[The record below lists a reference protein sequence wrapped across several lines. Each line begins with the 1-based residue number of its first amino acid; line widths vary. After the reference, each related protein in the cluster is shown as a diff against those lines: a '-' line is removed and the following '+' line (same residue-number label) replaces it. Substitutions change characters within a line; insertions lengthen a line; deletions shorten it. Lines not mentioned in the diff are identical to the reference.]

1 MELDSAHAL
10 IAKAIQEGRPAH
22 GYLVVG
28 GVRGMALDL
37 ARAVLQDLFPG
48 VEEEGLR
55 THPDI
60 HWLYPEKKSRIVSVE
75 AVHEKFIDPMSQT
88 SFSGGWRVG
97 VLVGADRLNPA
108 GANAFLKTLEE
119 PPART
124 LFLLLTDAPEQLLPT
139 IISRCQRIDLPDSRE
154 HQLADPWRMN
164 VLGVLANPDLAD
176 TTATGFLQRAAA
188 ADRLT
193 VVLESLK
200 KLAEKEVS
208 AELTASEQEG
218 AELSEKE
225 EEALVSSKYREYR
238 RDFLFL
244 FTVMDFFARRMR
256 ADPGTN
262 AYRNIEAVEEMARS
276 FDRNMNEAAVLSF
289 FMDRVRF
296 EGGER

>member
-75 AVHEKFIDPMSQT
+75 AVHEKFIDPMLQT

-154 HQLADPWRMN
+154 HQLADPWRTN
-164 VLGVLANPDLAD
+164 VLGVLSNPDLAD

-238 RDFLFL
+238 RDFLF
-244 FTVMDFFARRMR
+244 TVMDFFARQMR
-256 ADPGTN
+256 AAPGTN

>member
-60 HWLYPEKKSRIVSVE
+60 HWLYPEMKSRIVSVE

-154 HQLADPWRMN
+154 HQLADPWRTN
-164 VLGVLANPDLAD
+164 VLGVLSDPTLAD

-238 RDFLFL
+238 RDFLF
-244 FTVMDFFARRMR
+244 TVMDFFARRMR
-256 ADPGTN
+256 VAPGTN

>member
-154 HQLADPWRMN
+154 HQLADPWRTN
-164 VLGVLANPDLAD
+164 VLGVLSDPTLAD

-208 AELTASEQEG
+208 AELTVTEQEG

-238 RDFLFL
+238 RDFL

>member
-1 MELDSAHAL
+1 MEFDSAHAL

-75 AVHEKFIDPMSQT
+75 AVHEKFIDPMAQT

-154 HQLADPWRMN
+154 HQLSDPWRTN
-164 VLGVLANPDLAD
+164 VLGVLSNPDLAD
-176 TTATGFLQRAAA
+176 TTAAGFLQRAVA

-238 RDFLFL
+238 RDFL

-296 EGGER
+296 EGGKR

>member
-1 MELDSAHAL
+1 
-10 IAKAIQEGRPAH
+10 
-22 GYLVVG
+22 
-28 GVRGMALDL
+28 MALDL

-60 HWLYPEKKSRIVSVE
+60 HWLFPEKKSRIVSVE

-154 HQLADPWRMN
+154 HQLADPWRTN
-164 VLGVLANPDLAD
+164 VLGVLSNPDLAD
-176 TTATGFLQRAAA
+176 TTAAGFLQRAAA
-188 ADRLT
+188 ADRLLQ
-193 VVLESLK
+193 VPRVPARLPFYRDGFLR
-200 KLAEKEVS
+200 APD
-208 AELTASEQEG
+208 ASRPRHQRLPQYRGGGGDG
-218 AELSEKE
+218 AFVRPQHERGGG
-225 EEALVSSKYREYR
+225 A
-238 RDFLFL
+238 LFL
-244 FTVMDFFARRMR
+244 HGSR
-256 ADPGTN
+256 A
-262 AYRNIEAVEEMARS
+262 
-276 FDRNMNEAAVLSF
+276 L
-289 FMDRVRF
+289 
-296 EGGER
+296 

>member
-37 ARAVLQDLFPG
+37 AHAVLQDLFPALG
-48 VEEEGLR
+48 EEGLH

-60 HWLYPEKKSRIVSVE
+60 HWLYPEMKSRIVSVE
-75 AVHEKFIDPMSQT
+75 AVHAKFIDPMSQT

-97 VLVGADRLNPA
+97 VLVGADRLNAA

-139 IISRCQRIDLPDSRE
+139 IVSRCQRIDLPDSRE
-154 HQLADPWRMN
+154 HQLADPWRTN
-164 VLGVLANPDLAD
+164 VLGVLANPALAD
-176 TTATGFLQRAAA
+176 TTSAGFLQRAAA
-188 ADRLT
+188 ADRLAE
-193 VVLESLK
+193 VLESLK
-200 KLAEKEVS
+200 KQAEKEVS
-208 AELTASEQEG
+208 ADLAASEQEG
-218 AELSEKE
+218 AELSDKE
-225 EEALVSSKYREYR
+225 EEALISSKYREYR
-238 RDFLFL
+238 RDFLF
-244 FTVMDFFARRMR
+244 TAMDFFARRMR
-256 ADPGTN
+256 AAPN
-262 AYRNIEAVEEMARS
+262 AAAYRNIEAVEEMARS

-289 FMDRVRF
+289 FLDRVRF
-296 EGGER
+296 EGGGR

>member
-1 MELDSAHAL
+1 MEFDSAHAL

-48 VEEEGLR
+48 VEEDGLR

-75 AVHEKFIDPMSQT
+75 AVHEKFIDPMAQT

-119 PPART
+119 PPAWT

-154 HQLADPWRMN
+154 HQLADPWRTN
-164 VLGVLANPDLAD
+164 VLGVLSNPDLAD
-176 TTATGFLQRAAA
+176 TTAAGFLQRAAA

-238 RDFLFL
+238 RDFLF
-244 FTVMDFFARRMR
+244 TVMDFFARRMR

>member
-75 AVHEKFIDPMSQT
+75 AVHEKFIDPMAQT

-154 HQLADPWRMN
+154 HQLADPWRTN
-164 VLGVLANPDLAD
+164 VLGVLSDPNLAD

-193 VVLESLK
+193 VLLESLK

-238 RDFLFL
+238 RDFLF
-244 FTVMDFFARRMR
+244 TVMDFFARRMR
-256 ADPGTN
+256 AAPGTN

-296 EGGER
+296 EGGQR